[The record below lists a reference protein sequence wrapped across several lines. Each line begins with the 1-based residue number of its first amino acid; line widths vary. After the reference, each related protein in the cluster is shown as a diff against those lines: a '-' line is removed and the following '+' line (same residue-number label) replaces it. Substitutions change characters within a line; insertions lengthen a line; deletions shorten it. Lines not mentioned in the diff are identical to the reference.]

1 MGKRANALHLQWSQD
16 HSQASGSWVVV
27 LTGIREL
34 NCSASLPSS
43 KGWGWG
49 GVELFIN
56 VKVRKSSVIWDQN
69 RELPCTSEDGLGT
82 TPPIQEGVKPVTS
95 TGLTWSHFLSS
106 LELRLCKT
114 VFLRYHLK
122 ILKKWNLWWKMSSQ
136 SKNPPACVGE

>member
-1 MGKRANALHLQWSQD
+1 M
-16 HSQASGSWVVV
+16 V
-27 LTGIREL
+27 LTGITEL

-56 VKVRKSSVIWDQN
+56 VKVRKSSVIRDQN

-95 TGLTWSHFLSS
+95 TGLTWSHFPSS
-106 LELRLCKT
+106 LELRPCKT
-114 VFLRYHLK
+114 VFLGYHLK
-122 ILKKWNLWWKMSSQ
+122 VLKR
-136 SKNPPACVGE
+136 